1 MLLIMIIMAMLMIV
15 ILFEMIFMIMRVLNI
30 HFTNYRYVQMQM
42 TIWNRENIN
51 PCLNTTA
58 NNVKCWIPKCCK
70 PFVFYWDLNI
80 TRISLLETLKLMHYC
95 YLLVVENMKL
105 FVYWVSLIIHLFISN
120 QYFFCCCRKGVSNFN
135 NGLLHIWT

>member
-15 ILFEMIFMIMRVLNI
+15 ILFEMIFMIMRVFNI
-30 HFTNYRYVQMQM
+30 HFTNYKYVQMQM

>member
-15 ILFEMIFMIMRVLNI
+15 ILFEMIFMIMRVFNI
-30 HFTNYRYVQMQM
+30 HFTNYKYVQMQM

-70 PFVFYWDLNI
+70 PFVFYRNLNI
-80 TRISLLETLKLMHYC
+80 RRISLLETLKLMHYC

-135 NGLLHIWT
+135 DGLLHI

>member
-15 ILFEMIFMIMRVLNI
+15 ILFEMIFMIMRVFNM
-30 HFTNYRYVQMQM
+30 HFTNYKYVQMQM

>member
-1 MLLIMIIMAMLMIV
+1 MRWIYQNYWNKNVSYEWDTSLTSKILFLIMIVMAMLMIV

-51 PCLNTTA
+51 PCFNTTA

-70 PFVFYWDLNI
+70 PFVFYRNLNI
-80 TRISLLETLKLMHYC
+80 RRISLLETLKLMHYC

-105 FVYWVSLIIHLFISN
+105 FVYWESPLSSIFS
-120 QYFFCCCRKGVSNFN
+120 
-135 NGLLHIWT
+135 

>member
-135 NGLLHIWT
+135 DGLLHIWT